1 MNNNFADWNPLEENN
16 NTTTTTNI
24 NNTPL
29 VPNNTVVSGQKS
41 PSLEDTTEI
50 LGETMNMPVVSDTPK
65 PSNVPMVDPTLPNTR
80 NVESTI
86 FNSDTRYNP
95 VTGEEVKVQD
105 VITAANQKNKKEE
118 VQKVEEKPVEYKQTS
133 TFSSILLFLFFVFLV
148 AFVYFLPEVQET
160 VDSYLHGTREPEVE
174 VITSGKLVCTLQSNT
189 VNLNRDYERE
199 FSYDNN
205 QLKRAS
211 FTTTIRGDVSLD
223 EEALDELNEQC
234 QKIKNGVSSY
244 EGVTVQCSYDAGQI
258 VEKET
263 FDYEIYPYEDVSNVY
278 LDAGASLMELEFNED
293 IDQVMTL
300 MRQAGFTCDK
310 EK

>member
-16 NTTTTTNI
+16 ENNNTTT

-29 VPNNTVVSGQKS
+29 EPTNMVVPEQKS

-50 LGETMNMPVVSDTPK
+50 LGETMNMPVVDDSPK
-65 PSNVPMVDPTLPNTR
+65 PSNAPMVDPTLPNTR

-118 VQKVEEKPVEYKQTS
+118 APKVEEKQPEYKQTS

-160 VDSYLHGTREPEVE
+160 VDSYLHGGREPDVEEV
-174 VITSGKLVCTLQSNT
+174 TTGKLVCTLQSNT
-189 VNLNRDYERE
+189 VNLNRDIERV
-199 FSYDNN
+199 FSFENN
-205 QLKRAS
+205 QLKRSS

-223 EEALDELNEQC
+223 EKTLDELNEQC
-234 QKIKNGVSSY
+234 QKIKTGVSSY
-244 EGVTVQCSYDAGQI
+244 EGITVQCSYDAGQL

-263 FDYEIYPYEDVSNVY
+263 FDYEIYPYEEVSNVY
-278 LDAGASLMELEFNED
+278 LDAGASLVELEFNEN